1 MARDSAV
8 CRSNIIL
15 KFKHEFLISVV
26 FYYVKIIH
34 KSYLILYSFQD
45 VSVEKIPSMI
55 GDILSRDEHSSVVAL
70 DSIVQSFSRQNSC
83 DLPPIMVRM
92 LDCVIF
98 LSCSV
103 LRTTKI
109 CLFFTYSF
117 EIFLLIVA
125 MYMYISCIL
134 DIRFYVSIK
143 YWRFFK
149 KRTITCR
156 RLLKLVFM

>member
-15 KFKHEFLISVV
+15 KFKHEFLISVL

-45 VSVEKIPSMI
+45 GSVERIPSMI

-83 DLPPIMVRM
+83 DLPPIMVCM
-92 LDCVIF
+92 LACLIL

-103 LRTTKI
+103 VRTTKI

-117 EIFLLIVA
+117 LKAFEIFLLIVA
-125 MYMYISCIL
+125 PCYISCIL

-143 YWRFFK
+143 Y
-149 KRTITCR
+149 
-156 RLLKLVFM
+156 